1 MMRRLAL
8 LVLLLPA
15 AAPAAERTLTLDE
28 AVRTARANHPGI
40 RQAQAQTDAAKARA
54 DQARSFLFPQLNAN
68 AQFQKSDS
76 ENQNQSLQGGSS
88 TFWSGSLNASLLLW
102 DFGRT
107 TGGWDAAKASAEAQ
121 ARTGEVTV
129 QQVLLT
135 VRTAYFTARAQ
146 KALLEVAK
154 ETLAN
159 QEKHLGQV
167 MAFVQVG
174 TQPEIAL
181 AQSKTDVANAR
192 LAMIRADNNYAV
204 GRAQL
209 NLAMGIEGST
219 DYDVADETV
228 PTVDGEEGTTDALV
242 AEAIRARP
250 ELASLRAQLM
260 AQDATI
266 TAARGNYFPSFG
278 ASASVSESGS
288 TLDSLGWGWS
298 VGVNMTWPLFSG
310 FGTRAQVAAAKYGRV
325 AIDAQAVAERQQVRL
340 EVEQARLSVR
350 AAKAEIGAAE
360 EALVNAREQL
370 RLAEGRYETGVG
382 NIIELGDA
390 QVAFTNASAQKV
402 QSDYDLAT
410 ARVTLLHT
418 LAR

>member
-1 MMRRLAL
+1 MMRRLFL

-28 AVRTARANHPGI
+28 AVRTARAKHPSV
-40 RQAQAQTDAAKARA
+40 RQARALTDAARARA
-54 DQARSFLFPQLNAN
+54 DQARSLLFPQLSAN
-68 AQFQKSDS
+68 AGFQKSGSRD
-76 ENQNQSLQGGSS
+76 QQTTLQQSS
-88 TFWSGSLNASLLLW
+88 TFWSGSLDASLLIW

-121 ARTGEVTV
+121 AKTGEVTER
-129 QQVLLT
+129 QVLLT
-135 VRTAYFTARAQ
+135 VRTAYFNARAQ
-146 KALLEVAK
+146 KALVQVAK

-167 MAFVQVG
+167 QSFIQVG

-192 LAMIRADNNYAV
+192 LAMIRAENNYAV

-209 NLAMGIEGST
+209 NLAMGVEGST
-219 DYDVADETV
+219 DYDVADETI

-242 AEAIRARP
+242 TEAIRGRP
-250 ELASLRAQLM
+250 ELASLRAQV
-260 AQDATI
+260 ASQEATI
-266 TAARGNYFPSFG
+266 TSARGNYFPSFS

-288 TLDSLGWGWS
+288 TLDSLGWGWN

-310 FGTRAQVAAAKYGRV
+310 FGTKAQVGAAEYGRV
-325 AIDAQAVAERQQVRL
+325 SLDAQSDAERQQVRL
-340 EVEQARLSVR
+340 EVEQARLGVR
-350 AAKAEIGAAE
+350 AAKAEIGAAD

-382 NIIELGDA
+382 SIIELGDA
-390 QVAFTNASAQKV
+390 QVAYTNAAAQKV

>member
-1 MMRRLAL
+1 MMRRFFL

-28 AVRTARANHPGI
+28 AVRAARANHPAV
-40 RQAQAQTDAAKARA
+40 RQARAQTDAARARA

-68 AQFQKSDS
+68 AQFQKSGS
-76 ENQNQSLQGGSS
+76 ENQNQTIQQSS
-88 TFWSGSLNASLLLW
+88 TFWSGSLNASLLIW

-107 TGGWDAAKASAEAQ
+107 TGGWDAAKANAEAQ
-121 ARTGEVTV
+121 AKTGQATE

-159 QEKHLGQV
+159 QEKHLNQV

-209 NLAMGIEGST
+209 NLAMGLEGPT

-228 PTVDGEEGTTDALV
+228 PTVDGEEGTIDALV

-250 ELASLRAQLM
+250 ELASLRAQLA

-278 ASASVSESGS
+278 ASASVSESGA
-288 TLDSLGWGWS
+288 TLDSLGWGWT

-310 FGTRAQVAAAKYGRV
+310 FGTKAQVAAAEYTRV

-340 EVEQARLSVR
+340 EVDQARLSVR
-350 AAKAEIGAAE
+350 AAKAEIGASE

>member
-1 MMRRLAL
+1 
-8 LVLLLPA
+8 
-15 AAPAAERTLTLDE
+15 
-28 AVRTARANHPGI
+28 VRTA
-40 RQAQAQTDAAKARA
+40 
-54 DQARSFLFPQLNAN
+54 F
-68 AQFQKSDS
+68 
-76 ENQNQSLQGGSS
+76 
-88 TFWSGSLNASLLLW
+88 
-102 DFGRT
+102 
-107 TGGWDAAKASAEAQ
+107 
-121 ARTGEVTV
+121 
-129 QQVLLT
+129 
-135 VRTAYFTARAQ
+135 FTARAQ

-154 ETLAN
+154 QTLSN
-159 QEKHLGQV
+159 QEKHLVQV
-167 MAFVQVG
+167 QAFIQVG

-209 NLAMGIEGST
+209 NLAMGLEGAT

-228 PTVDGEEGTTDALV
+228 PIVEGEDGTTDALV

-250 ELASLRAQLM
+250 ELASLRAQLL

-278 ASASVSESGS
+278 ASASVSESGA
-288 TLDSLGWGWS
+288 TLDSLGWGWT

-310 FGTRAQVAAAKYGRV
+310 FGTKAQVAAAEYGRV

-350 AAKAEIGAAE
+350 AAQGEIGASE

-382 NIIELGDA
+382 NIIELGDS

-402 QSDYDLAT
+402 QADYDLAT
-410 ARVTLLHT
+410 ARVTLMHT